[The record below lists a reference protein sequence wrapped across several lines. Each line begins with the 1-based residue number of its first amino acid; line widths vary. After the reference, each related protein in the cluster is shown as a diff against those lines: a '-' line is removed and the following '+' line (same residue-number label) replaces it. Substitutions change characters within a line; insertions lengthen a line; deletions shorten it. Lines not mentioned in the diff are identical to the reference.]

1 MLSTLIFLLIVFGV
15 AYVWVKKKEAKMN
28 GEEWSFFALASEKFK
43 TFVKHMKDTFF
54 Q

>member
-1 MLSTLIFLLIVFGV
+1 MLSTLVFLLIVFGA

-43 TFVKHMKDTFF
+43 ALVKHLKETFF